1 MVTLTLC
8 YSVRLVDSGSDP
20 RQDGGVHEF
29 SFAPVRFPRLAARDL
44 EGGRVDLPDDFGGE
58 WNLVV
63 VAFRRD
69 QQVLVD
75 SWIAWFEGVRADH
88 PTLRCYEIPVLATRW
103 SPARRFIDG
112 GMAQAVRDPETRRR
126 TLTVYT
132 DVRRVTD
139 ALAIDDTSTITVLLV
154 TSEGYVTWRA
164 TGSWTEHNA
173 DAVAAALVSATVEG
187 SRGERPEVEQFAF
200 AFEARFRG
208 LLALLGITSTTAH
221 VTLTRDRLIARFGPW
236 TCETALANVRDARPT
251 GPYRWFTAIGPRGS
265 FADRGLTFGT
275 TTAGGVCVLFHDPVR
290 GLDPMGMMRH
300 PGLTLTVAEPDSFI
314 RSLRARAGLD

>member
-1 MVTLTLC
+1 MATLTFW

-29 SFAPVRFPRLAARDL
+29 SFAPVHFPRLAARDL
-44 EGGRVDLPDDFGGE
+44 EGGRVDLPEDFGGE

-75 SWIAWFEGVRADH
+75 SWIAWFEGVAAEH

-132 DVRRVTD
+132 DVRHVTD

-164 TGSWTEHNA
+164 TGPWTEHNA

-221 VTLTRDRLIARFGPW
+221 VTLTRDRLIAGSVPGP
-236 TCETALANVRDARPT
+236 ARPRLRT
-251 GPYRWFTAIGPRGS
+251 CVMPAPR
-265 FADRGLTFGT
+265 AH
-275 TTAGGVCVLFHDPVR
+275 TAGSQRSGLVPRSPTAGSRSGRRPPEECV
-290 GLDPMGMMRH
+290 
-300 PGLTLTVAEPDSFI
+300 SCSII
-314 RSLRARAGLD
+314 RFAASIPWE